1 MASTVQRSYIKDLA
15 VKKLKEFKEFKEM
28 ILSEGIVSADAK
40 TVGEATTIDAILDA
54 TTDYQA
60 SKMIDALIARKEP
73 ARSNTYSTRRA
84 TDVINKLEKIK
95 ETVSDWDFE

>member
-1 MASTVQRSYIKDLA
+1 MANTIQRSYIKNLA

-60 SKMIDALIARKEP
+60 SKMIDALLARKEP
-73 ARSNTYSTRRA
+73 VRSNTYSNRRA